1 MATMTAPP
9 SPAGWRVAAIGL
21 LGLAAAM
28 GIGRFAF
35 TPLLPLMQ
43 QQGLTLTEGGWLA
56 SANYLGYL
64 VGALLSAAVTP
75 APHRAARWGLAGVAV
90 LTVATGLTHSFTAWL
105 MLRFGAGVASAF
117 VLVGIAAWAL
127 AALGRLQR
135 GALAGVVFA
144 GVGVGIV
151 LAGLVGLVAGVWQ
164 VAPERA
170 WIALGAIAAIVCVIS
185 WPALQAADV
194 SSAGAHALPAA
205 DRGAGLQ
212 WRLILCYGAFG
223 FGYIV
228 PATFLPAFARQLID
242 DAAVFGWVW
251 PAFGAA
257 AALSTWLSTR
267 WAGQVAPHRLW
278 AGSQLVMA
286 VGVLAPALAPS
297 LPSTLL
303 SALCI
308 GGTFMV
314 ATMAGLQHARASAG
328 TAAPRLIAA
337 MTAAFAIGQLIGPLT
352 IRGSATGPAIV
363 WPSMLAALVLLASS
377 AALWHLPAP
386 PSPATV

>member
-1 MATMTAPP
+1 MSPP
-9 SPAGWRVAAIGL
+9 AAWRIAAIGL

-43 QQGLTLTEGGWLA
+43 QQLGLTLTEGGWLA

-64 VGALLSAAVTP
+64 VGALVSAALTP

-90 LTVATGLTHSFTAWL
+90 LTVATGVTHSFSAWL
-105 MLRFGAGVASAF
+105 LLRFGAGVASAF

-127 AALGRLQR
+127 AALARLQR
-135 GALAGVVFA
+135 DALAGVVFA

-151 LAGLVGLVAGVWQ
+151 LAGMVGLAAGVWQ
-164 VAPERA
+164 VASDRA
-170 WIALGAIAAIVCVIS
+170 WIALGVIAAIVCAIG
-185 WPALQAADV
+185 WPALQPAGTT
-194 SSAGAHALPAA
+194 SSGPQATAAA

-223 FGYIV
+223 YGYIV

-242 DAAVFGWVW
+242 NAAVFGWVW

-297 LPSTLL
+297 LASTLL

-328 TAAPRLIAA
+328 AAAPRLIAA

-352 IRGSATGPAIV
+352 IRGSATGATIV
-363 WPSMLAALVLLASS
+363 GPSVLAALVLLASS
-377 AALWHLPAP
+377 AALWRLPS
-386 PSPATV
+386 PSAPATV